1 MVAPLMLG
9 RVTGRLAIP
18 DRDVYANL
26 LRDTRGLRRDQ
37 ASARDAWYSALSWDR
52 KEDTLFELEALLK
65 GIACFGNPR
74 NHPGQLDA
82 KSAVAQDF
90 HEPLRILRDT
100 AQRVVQLARQLLGD
114 KEHAYTFSRYLESVL
129 PEDSARGRL
138 IQEQLTQDTPEE
150 ALLLLRNAFQHF
162 LDLSEGLLRL
172 GRISSRI
179 YTAYHGILVREVGRN
194 AFFNPLMALEF
205 RQEFDR
211 IRSVEVLDALHAIE
225 SESAHRVCAL
235 TFLTLFRGLR
245 YLQLLDQYAA
255 ESTSTRRS
263 YVVLA
268 ALRSD
273 LRTLTRFLAR
283 RAAEAMAD
291 GYEGELLSVPA
302 ATLTRS
308 FDDLVDEAG
317 GLIRLRGTLENVA
330 NTLRVEIRR
339 VFDHEL
345 PALDEKIGDR
355 ELGPH
360 LVVSSATM
368 RASLHHAVVM
378 LCAEL
383 APLADPPQL
392 ERDQA
397 GRRAASERLRREVW
411 MFQQIL
417 RAFLAMSEASRSD
430 PDQWH
435 GPSSFQFVRDFLG
448 HFRAIGY
455 QLVRTHDYHRLDPF
469 LRALEELRDVDLLE
483 EGRMR
488 AAVEE
493 SQAFSRFLGELF
505 DRVSNRAELR
515 GHPFDRQGA
524 AEMLKIYLGRS

>member
-1 MVAPLMLG
+1 MLD
-9 RVTGRLAIP
+9 RARGRLAIP

-37 ASARDAWYSALSWDR
+37 ASARDAWYSALPWER

-74 NHPGQLDA
+74 NRPGTPDA

-90 HEPLRILRDT
+90 HEPLRVLRD
-100 AQRVVQLARQLLGD
+100 AASRVVQLTRMLLGD
-114 KEHAYTFSRYLESVL
+114 KERAYTFTRYLESVL
-129 PEDSARGRL
+129 PEDAARGRL

-150 ALLLLRNAFQHF
+150 ALLLLRNAFGHF

-179 YTAYHGILVREVGRN
+179 YTAYHGVLVREVGRN

-211 IRSVEVLDALHAIE
+211 IRSVEVLDALHGIE

-235 TFLTLFRGLR
+235 SFLTLFRGLR
-245 YLQLLDQYAA
+245 YLQVVDQYAA
-255 ESTSTRRS
+255 EPAATRRA

-273 LRTLTRFLAR
+273 LRTLTRYLAR

-291 GYEGELLSVPA
+291 GFEAELLAITSA
-302 ATLTRS
+302 DLTRS
-308 FDDLVDEAG
+308 YDALAREATGLVQ
-317 GLIRLRGTLENVA
+317 LRGTLESVA
-330 NTLRVEIRR
+330 STLRVEVRR
-339 VFDHEL
+339 IFDHDL
-345 PALDEKIGDR
+345 PSLEAKIGEG
-355 ELGPH
+355 ELGPTM
-360 LVVSSATM
+360 VIATASA
-368 RASLHHAVVM
+368 RASVHHAIRA
-378 LCAEL
+378 LTAEL
-383 APLADPPQL
+383 RPGTALPVL
-392 ERDQA
+392 EGEPA
-397 GRRAASERLRREVW
+397 SRRVQSERLRREIW

-430 PDQWH
+430 PDQWVS
-435 GPSSFQFVRDFLG
+435 PASFQFVRDFLG

-455 QLVRTHDYHRLDPF
+455 QLVRSHDYQRLDPF
-469 LRALEELRDVDLLE
+469 LHALEELREVDLV
-483 EGRMR
+483 EGARMR
-488 AAVEE
+488 TAVAECTE
-493 SQAFSRFLGELF
+493 LSRFLGELF
-505 DRVSNRAELR
+505 ERVSARAELR
-515 GHPFDRQGA
+515 EVPFDRHEA
-524 AEMLKIYLGRS
+524 AEMLKIYLGRT